1 MSNTLSDRFVRSHL
15 KMRHLILLV
24 ELGRHASIANAAA
37 AARLTQPSA
46 SRLISDLEHVLGI
59 QLFERMARGVVPT
72 WAGKMLIRRAGV
84 ALAEM
89 DAAHFEISTL
99 LSGIG
104 GRVAIGSVLTPAT
117 NILMQAIKLFK
128 ARSQKASLVVD
139 FSTSKSMVER
149 LLDGQLDMVLGRIL
163 DTSTVPLLNFEPITD
178 EVHHLI
184 VRATHPLVGRADLQ
198 LAELVEQSWIVPP
211 AGSILRDRLTALF
224 LSEGLDP
231 PVETVETLSVP
242 LVVSLVT
249 NTDMLV
255 ALPKELVQAQL
266 AAGELVALP
275 FDLKL
280 RMDVYG
286 IITRQ
291 GHVLSPGAEIM
302 VDALREA
309 AAVELAASRKL
320 RQIP

>member
-1 MSNTLSDRFVRSHL
+1 MSDRFVRSHL

-320 RQIP
+320 RQVP